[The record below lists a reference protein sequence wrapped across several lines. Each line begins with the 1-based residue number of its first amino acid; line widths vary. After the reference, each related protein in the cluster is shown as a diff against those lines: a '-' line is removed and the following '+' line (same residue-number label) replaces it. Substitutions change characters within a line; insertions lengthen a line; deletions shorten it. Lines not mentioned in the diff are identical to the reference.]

1 MSVGSVG
8 SVVIIPAYC
17 DCVLM
22 CPELPVL
29 LSINPFTSAS
39 KATNL
44 YSVELPSY
52 SKKSPLAT
60 VSTLSTSVS
69 PAILV
74 APPPPPISLK
84 SASVPVPAGIV

>member
-1 MSVGSVG
+1 M
-8 SVVIIPAYC
+8 YC
-17 DCVLM
+17 DCVLI
-22 CPELPVL
+22 CPLPPVL
-29 LSINPFTSAS
+29 LSIKPFTSDS

-69 PAILV
+69 EAMLVTLPPALV
-74 APPPPPISLK
+74 W
-84 SASVPVPAGIV
+84 SATQT